1 MSLAHGCLMVFVYL
15 HSISISDI
23 SANRIFDDIWICLN
37 MFEHVWNIL
46 KVCMHSDSDRLRLF
60 EFIGTQFS
68 CTVRLCKGFWFYSNL
83 SWNSSKSVKF
93 KVTWLQV
100 LALTSLTARVDWN
113 IGDYRRMSLSWDVVF
128 PFIPVYLMAS
138 LARDGMLV
146 ARVLFRAAAGC
157 MPAAAGCV
165 PAAAVAAA
173 PCKASTMST
182 PNQAST
188 TAKHL
193 NVPNEI
199 YMLPGNLANK
209 KAMTCHDSF
218 NVFWC
223 FLFSSDLKYF
233 GYFMDL
239 HMIFMVFLKIIGYR
253 FLLWLEFWFPCQVHL
268 FKQCGGRPSEMVTFD
283 VCKHCQRKSEK
294 TDWRCA
300 L

>member
-1 MSLAHGCLMVFVYL
+1 
-15 HSISISDI
+15 
-23 SANRIFDDIWICLN
+23 
-37 MFEHVWNIL
+37 
-46 KVCMHSDSDRLRLF
+46 
-60 EFIGTQFS
+60 
-68 CTVRLCKGFWFYSNL
+68 
-83 SWNSSKSVKF
+83 
-93 KVTWLQV
+93 
-100 LALTSLTARVDWN
+100 
-113 IGDYRRMSLSWDVVF
+113 MSLSWDVVF
-128 PFIPVYLMAS
+128 PFIAVYLMAS

-157 MPAAAGCV
+157 MPAPAGCV

-209 KAMTCHDSF
+209 K
-218 NVFWC
+218 
-223 FLFSSDLKYF
+223 
-233 GYFMDL
+233 
-239 HMIFMVFLKIIGYR
+239 
-253 FLLWLEFWFPCQVHL
+253 VHL

-294 TDWRCA
+294 TD
-300 L
+300 